1 MDTLQRSLSESCFTD
16 EDEEIGLVP
25 RDSQIPSSTASRFY
39 ERESIETFKQFHI
52 YCIRV
57 IKTHSWLQTNIEYL
71 SPVLVVIQIWYTAS
85 RIICLT
91 TQRNQN
97 KTLEDSRTMLWMT
110 WDHIFCNEIKILNSG
125 SHVISQKLRQTKSTT
140 FFRFEG

>member
-39 ERESIETFKQFHI
+39 ERESTETFKQFHI
-52 YCIRV
+52 YCTQV

-71 SPVLVVIQIWYTAS
+71 SPVLVVIQIWYAAS

-97 KTLEDSRTMLWMT
+97 IKGFSYDALNDLGPHILHWNQNPKFWVT
-110 WDHIFCNEIKILNSG
+110 WHISETETN
-125 SHVISQKLRQTKSTT
+125 
-140 FFRFEG
+140 